1 MSSEAWELTKEW
13 RRIIVMDL
21 LESVIPK
28 AKRHAMPKKTI
39 FDRAVKE
46 YKRREE
52 KFKEQ
57 YPFLQRHKDFFINVK
72 TIAYYWP
79 DVKDIWAQEGK
90 FVPWNWNG
98 VWLSHSKS
106 QIEDMGHKHQRI
118 INHSA
123 ERYNFRA
130 ELANKKRN
138 TQLPAM
144 TVQLAL
150 PAGAE

>member
-13 RRIIVMDL
+13 RRIIIMDL
-21 LESVIPK
+21 LELVIPK
-28 AKRHAMPKKTI
+28 AKGHAMPKRTI

-46 YKRREE
+46 YKRHED

-57 YPFLQRHKDFFINVK
+57 YPFLHNHKDFFINAK
-72 TIAYYWP
+72 TIAFYWP

-90 FVPWNWNG
+90 FVCWNWKG
-98 VWLSHSKS
+98 VWLSHSKT
-106 QIEDMGHKHQRI
+106 QIEDAMTRHQRLVSC
-118 INHSA
+118 NA
-123 ERYNFRA
+123 ERYNWRA

-150 PAGAE
+150 PAGGE